1 LRASPITTIFT
12 APSRSRTQPSIF
24 LISVLVHGLVIMG
37 VLTLRN
43 TPRVE
48 QQPLPRRYTTLIVK
62 LQPEKPRLQWSPPGS
77 TAQPAQQAETH
88 EDRSSE
94 PRAMAAAP
102 PSPAYRVQAPITLI
116 QPEIPPNTLL
126 TVTTPLPLVMI
137 WTPPVVPVK
146 TIVPPVPKA
155 EAASSVRPSLSPSN
169 HELLAA
175 DVALTSTPVP
185 AETIPLV
192 AGTTSLLMA
201 PRQAP
206 SQVPQSTS
214 TPSAQ
219 PTPATVLAVSDVVL
233 ANGDAV
239 LPPANQA
246 TAPSN
251 TYAFAPGHPEGVSA
265 TGEGTIVAQR
275 NGSGSGISSGGH
287 PGQKGTATSPG
298 GQRDASAGSSSGSN
312 MVSGPELAPS
322 NGSLV
327 DRMTRPRDG
336 HFGVVVVGDAV
347 AEEYPEAAG
356 IWADRLAYTV
366 YLHVGAA
373 KNWILQ
379 YCLPRTAQATGNTLR
394 PDAPW
399 PYLIVTP
406 HLSPGDYDAD
416 ALLVHGFIDAAGHFQ
431 QLAVVSP
438 TQFAQSKFVLG
449 ALQQWQFRP
458 ASQNGQS
465 AAVEILLIIPQDAD

>member
-1 LRASPITTIFT
+1 MGALALRK
-12 APSRSRTQPSIF
+12 
-24 LISVLVHGLVIMG
+24 
-37 VLTLRN
+37 
-43 TPRVE
+43 TPVVE

-62 LQPEKPRLQWSPPGS
+62 LQPEKPRLQWSPPGN
-77 TAQPAQQAETH
+77 TAQPVQKAGTH

-94 PRAMAAAP
+94 PRAMASAP
-102 PSPAYRVQAPITLI
+102 PSPAYRVRAPITLI

-126 TVTTPLPLVMI
+126 TVKTPLPLVMV
-137 WTPPVVPVK
+137 WTPPVAPVK
-146 TIVPPVPKA
+146 TIVPPLPQT
-155 EAASSVRPSLSPSN
+155 EAASSVRPSLSRPN
-169 HELLAA
+169 RELLAA
-175 DVALTSTPVP
+175 DVALTSTLVP

-214 TPSAQ
+214 APAAP

-233 ANGDAV
+233 VNGDAV
-239 LPPANQA
+239 LPAANQA
-246 TAPSN
+246 AAPSD
-251 TYAFAPGHPEGVSA
+251 TYVFAPGHPDGVSA
-265 TGEGTIVAQR
+265 TGEGTLVAQR
-275 NGSGSGISSGGH
+275 SGSGAGVSSGGH
-287 PGQKGTATSPG
+287 PGQKGTATGPG
-298 GQRDASAGSSSGSN
+298 AQKGASAGSSSTSN
-312 MVSGPELAPS
+312 TASDPGLAS
-322 NGSLV
+322 SDGSLV

-379 YCLPRTAQATGNTLR
+379 YCLPRTAQAAGNTLR

-431 QLAVVSP
+431 QLAVVFP
-438 TQFAQSKFVLG
+438 TQFAQSKFVLA

-465 AAVEILLIIPQDAD
+465 AAVEVLLIIPQDAD

>member
-1 LRASPITTIFT
+1 LSASPITTIFT
-12 APSRSRTQPSIF
+12 TPPPSRTQPSVF
-24 LISVLVHGLVIMG
+24 LVSVLMHALVVVG
-37 VLTLRN
+37 ALALRN

-62 LQPEKPRLQWSPPGS
+62 LQPEKPRLQWSPRSNP
-77 TAQPAQQAETH
+77 AQPTQPAETH
-88 EDRSSE
+88 EDRSSA
-94 PRAMAAAP
+94 PSAMAAAP
-102 PSPAYRVQAPITLI
+102 PSPAYRVAAPITLI
-116 QPEIPPNTLL
+116 QPDIPPNTLL
-126 TVTTPLPLVMI
+126 TVNTPLPLVRV
-137 WTPPVVPVK
+137 WTPPVIPVK
-146 TIVPPVPKA
+146 TIVPPLPKA
-155 EAASSVRPSLSPSN
+155 EAASSVRPSLSRPN

-206 SQVPQSTS
+206 SQIPQSTS

-219 PTPATVLAVSDVVL
+219 PTPATVLAVSDMLL

-246 TAPSN
+246 AAPSSS
-251 TYAFAPGHPEGVSA
+251 YAFAPGHPEGASA

-275 NGSGSGISSGGH
+275 SGSESGVSSGGH
-287 PGQKGTATSPG
+287 RSQNETATGPG
-298 GQRDASAGSSSGSN
+298 GENGASAGSNSGSN
-312 MVSGPELAPS
+312 TAAAPGLAS
-322 NGSLV
+322 NNGSSV
-327 DRMTRPRDG
+327 DRITRPREG
-336 HFGVVVVGDAV
+336 HFGVVVVGDSV

-373 KNWILQ
+373 KSWVLQ
-379 YCLPRTAQATGNTLR
+379 YCLPRTAQAAGNTFR

-416 ALLVHGFIDAAGHFQ
+416 ALLVHGFIDAAGHFE
-431 QLAVVSP
+431 QLAIVFP

-458 ASQNGQS
+458 ASQNGKS
-465 AAVEILLIIPQDAD
+465 AAVEVLLIIPQDTD